1 MPAIIEDTTN
11 LDELIKGLELIE
23 SATITVGLVGSVDSE
38 LLVIAGANE
47 FGAVIRPKNSKWLT
61 IPLLPEVR
69 GKSPRSISG
78 LKFIPPKKGKSAA
91 MLAKSEGGH
100 LTPLFLLTKKV
111 VIPERSWLRGTFD
124 LQSFQDAVMEE
135 FEKGIQDF
143 LNGEIEA
150 IQVLHRVGLRAVS
163 EIKNRIANNDPP
175 FKELSGLT
183 TSLKGNAK
191 PLRDQLRLFNAI
203 NYAIDGQVAA

>member
-23 SATITVGLVGSVDSE
+23 SAAIAVGLVGSVDSD
-38 LLVIAGANE
+38 LLAIAGANE

-61 IPLLPEVR
+61 IPLHPELR
-69 GKSPRSISG
+69 GKGPRSIPG
-78 LKFIPPKKGKSAA
+78 LKFIPPRNGKSAF
-91 MLAKSEGGH
+91 LAKNEGGK
-100 LTPLFLLTKKV
+100 LEPLFILTKKV

-135 FEKGIQDF
+135 FEKGIFDF
-143 LNGEIEA
+143 FNGEIEA
-150 IQVLHRVGLRAVS
+150 IQALHRVGLRAVS
-163 EIKNRIANNDPP
+163 EIKNRIVNNDPP

-183 TSLKGNAK
+183 SSLKGNAK
-191 PLRDQLRLFNAI
+191 PLRDTLRFFNAI
-203 NYAIDGQVAA
+203 NYAINGQVAA

>member
-11 LDELIKGLELIE
+11 LGELIKGLELIE
-23 SATITVGLVGSVDSE
+23 SAAITVGLVGSVDSE

-61 IPLLPEVR
+61 IPLHPELR
-69 GKSPRSISG
+69 GKSPRSIPG
-78 LKFIPPKKGKSAA
+78 LKFIPPRNGKSAF
-91 MLAKSEGGH
+91 LAKNEGGK
-100 LTPLFLLTKKV
+100 LEPLFILTKKV

-135 FEKGIQDF
+135 FEKGIFDF
-143 LNGEIEA
+143 FNGEIEA

>member
-1 MPAIIEDTTN
+1 MSAMIEDKTN
-11 LDELIKGLELIE
+11 LDELIKDLEYIE
-23 SATITVGLVGSVDSE
+23 SATITVGLVGSVDSD
-38 LLVIAGANE
+38 LLVSAGANE

-61 IPLLPEVR
+61 IPLLPELR

-78 LKFIPPKKGKSAA
+78 LKFIPPKKGKSSA
-91 MLAKSEGGH
+91 MLAKTEGGH
-100 LTPLFLLTKKV
+100 LTPLFILTKKV

-124 LQSFQDAVMEE
+124 LQSFQDAVFEE
-135 FEKGIQDF
+135 FERGIQDF
-143 LNGEIEA
+143 LNAEIEA

-175 FKELSGLT
+175 FKDLSGLT
-183 TSLKGNAK
+183 TSLKGSAK

-203 NYAIDGQVAA
+203 NYAIDGKVAA

>member
-61 IPLLPEVR
+61 IPLHPELR
-69 GKSPRSISG
+69 GKSPQSISG
-78 LKFIPPKKGKSAA
+78 LKFIPPRNGKSAF
-91 MLAKSEGGH
+91 LAKNEGGK
-100 LTPLFLLTKKV
+100 LKPLFILTKKV

-135 FEKGIQDF
+135 FEKGIFDF
-143 LNGEIEA
+143 FNGEIEA

-163 EIKNRIANNDPP
+163 EIKNRIVNNDPP

-183 TSLKGNAK
+183 SSLKGNSK
-191 PLRDQLRLFNAI
+191 PLRDTLRFFNAI
-203 NYAIDGQVAA
+203 NYAINGKVAA